1 MGAARHRAG
10 SGVGPSGFGPRG
22 ENPITDLRLR
32 LLPYLARH
40 RRTLAW
46 GLACVA
52 LTDLISL
59 TQPQVLRHAVDDLY
73 RGVTAEK
80 LGRYALILLG
90 IAVVAGVF
98 KYWMRIAV
106 IGVSRQAEYDLRND
120 LFAHLE
126 RLPVAYF
133 QRERTG
139 DIMSRATNDLAAVRT
154 MLGPGLMYSVNTVV
168 TALVSLGFM
177 LAISPRLTAFS
188 LLPLPL
194 VSLTVWYFGD
204 RIHRRFEHIQA
215 CFSAL
220 SARAQENLAGVRVV
234 RAFARE
240 PQEVEDFRALN
251 RTYLERNLQLIH
263 TSGLFYPALGFLS
276 GLAALL
282 VLYLGGR
289 EVVAGRITL
298 GQFVA
303 FTVYIGMMNWPM
315 VALGWVINMFQR
327 GLASWGRI
335 VEVLDATP
343 VVAAPRAPAGR
354 RAGRARGEVE
364 FRHLSFRYPGAREPA
379 LRDVSFRVP
388 AGRTVALVGRTGSGK
403 STLLA
408 LLARTFE
415 PPPGTVFLDGVD
427 VLEPDLHGL
436 RAQLAAA
443 PQDAFL
449 FSTTVAAN
457 IAYGVPGEDRAAVAR
472 AARVAHLD
480 GDVAGFPRG
489 YDTRVGERGIT
500 LSGGQR
506 QRAAIARAVLR
517 DAPVLLLDDCL
528 SSVDTHTE
536 EAVLRELRRETS
548 GRTTLIVSHRVS
560 TVRDADEIVV
570 LEDGVVAE
578 RGTHEGLLALAGS
591 YADLHRRQQLEE
603 ELEAS

>member
-1 MGAARHRAG
+1 MA
-10 SGVGPSGFGPRG
+10 
-22 ENPITDLRLR
+22 DLKLR

-40 RRTLAW
+40 RRALLG

-80 LGRYALILLG
+80 LGRYALILFG

-98 KYWMRIAV
+98 KYGMRIFV
-106 IGVSRQAEYDLRND
+106 IGVSRRAEFDLRND

-133 QRERTG
+133 QRQRTG

-154 MLGPGLMYSVNTVV
+154 MLGPGLMYFVNTVV
-168 TALVSLGFM
+168 TALASLGFM
-177 LAISPRLTAFS
+177 LATSPRLTA
-188 LLPLPL
+188 LALIPLPF
-194 VSLTVWYFGD
+194 VSITVWHFGD
-204 RIHRRFEHIQA
+204 RIHRRFEEIQA
-215 CFSAL
+215 LFSSL

-240 PQEVEDFRALN
+240 DQEIDEFRALN
-251 RTYLERNLQLIH
+251 CEYLDRNLRLIH
-263 TSGLFYPALGFLS
+263 TSGLFYPTLGFLS
-276 GLAALL
+276 GLAALI

-303 FTVYIGMMNWPM
+303 FTVYIGMLNWPM

-335 VEVLDATP
+335 VEVLDAP
-343 VVAAPRAPAGR
+343 PAAGEAVAAAGRTLARGATAPAE
-354 RAGRARGEVE
+354 RARGELE
-364 FRHLSFRYPGAREPA
+364 FRRLSFAYPGAAPESNEAPLA
-379 LRDVSFRVP
+379 LREVSFRVP

-408 LLARTFE
+408 LLARIFE
-415 PPPGTVFLDGVD
+415 PPRGTVFRDGVD
-427 VLEPDLHGL
+427 VRDLDLHWL
-436 RAQLAAA
+436 RAQLAVA

-457 IAYGVPGEDRAAVAR
+457 IAYGVPREERAAVER
-472 AARVAHLD
+472 AARVAHLEE
-480 GDVAGFPRG
+480 DVRAFPKG
-489 YDTRVGERGIT
+489 YDTMVGERGIT

-506 QRAAIARAVLR
+506 QRTAIARAVLR
-517 DAPVLLLDDCL
+517 DAPVLALDDCL

-536 EAVLRELRRETS
+536 EAVLHRLRAEMA
-548 GRTTLIVSHRVS
+548 GRTTLLVSHRVS

-570 LEDGVVAE
+570 LDEGAVAE
-578 RGTHEGLLALAGS
+578 RGTHEELLALGGL
-591 YADLHRRQQLEE
+591 YAALHRRQQLEE